1 MNSLLKDIVFA
12 IGFTCL
18 EIGVAQQ
25 FGGPVAWMVAGVI
38 LIAVSVIAALKS
50 TRPKSRVS

>member
-1 MNSLLKDIVFA
+1 MNSLLTDITFT
-12 IGFTCL
+12 IGFACL

-25 FGGPVAWMVAGVI
+25 FGGPVAWMTAGV
-38 LIAVSVIAALKS
+38 LFIAVSVIAAFKS